1 MNRYALRRTGVSITA
16 AVVCALGIGAA
27 GPGVAQADQ
36 PAHTRAVETH
46 AVQRQPAHRANA
58 GWYTVQGTDGSL
70 EVKDAAFVSARTI
83 DTLSEGSSVWVVCQ
97 VNNGSTDRGDGG
109 YYNWQY
115 SRTWDYIQDPGTGQY
130 GWVYDHFLSTLA
142 QDANGWSPGID
153 HC

>member
-58 GWYTVQGTDGSL
+58 GWYTVQGTDSQLTAGQDIAIKFAPVTTQYVMIVFTTLPYEPAVPSTNTPAGYRDGL
-70 EVKDAAFVSARTI
+70 I
-83 DTLSEGSSVWVVCQ
+83 DVRV
-97 VNNGSTDRGDGG
+97 
-109 YYNWQY
+109 
-115 SRTWDYIQDPGTGQY
+115 Y
-130 GWVYDHFLSTLA
+130 GA
-142 QDANGWSPGID
+142 
-153 HC
+153 